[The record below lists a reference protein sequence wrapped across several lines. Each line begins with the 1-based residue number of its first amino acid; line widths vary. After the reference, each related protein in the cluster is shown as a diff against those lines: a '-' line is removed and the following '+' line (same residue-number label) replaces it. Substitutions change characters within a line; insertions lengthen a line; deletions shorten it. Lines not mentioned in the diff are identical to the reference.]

1 MVVIAFHI
9 SFQKKLKRIKDPI
22 LKNKVIKQI
31 EKLRENPEIGKPM
44 RFLRRGTREI
54 YIHPFRLSY
63 CFIKKED
70 KIVLLELY
78 HKDEQ

>member
-1 MVVIAFHI
+1 
-9 SFQKKLKRIKDPI
+9 
-22 LKNKVIKQI
+22 
-31 EKLRENPEIGKPM
+31 
-44 RFLRRGTREI
+44 FLRRGTREI